1 MSLFHEFHDQFVI
14 CLKSSMTQLKRNPS
28 ITVATFVLGT
38 NLMYRFSFFG
48 MLFRFIQL
56 LQMIIKAAPGEFGCY
71 QEFFQRELLP

>member
-1 MSLFHEFHDQFVI
+1 
-14 CLKSSMTQLKRNPS
+14 
-28 ITVATFVLGT
+28 
-38 NLMYRFSFFG
+38 MYRFSFFG